1 MKKYQLRVFYGNY
14 AENYSVFAEKF
25 DTQTSSSTS
34 SGYYAF
40 YCDNNLIA
48 CYPINRTIILTIEEM
63 EENEL

>member
-25 DTQTSSSTS
+25 HTQTNSSTS

-40 YCDNNLIA
+40 YCDNKLIA